1 MAEDNDNT
9 DFDYTMGQGH
19 SDVLTSDAQ
28 PLCSK
33 CLTSCDRLQYYCHNC
48 DSTEPINPLAAYIPF
63 VRLRFHYGIFCNMWR
78 MLWYNEAVS
87 LTWRLSFVLFIFLFA
102 PIMFV
107 LGLPLLLLIK
117 STRSTIPAKLAVTL
131 ITVTI
136 LLTLVRLFVLMGL
149 SFYSY

>member
-1 MAEDNDNT
+1 MVEDNDNT
-9 DFDYTMGQGH
+9 NFDQTMGQGR
-19 SDVLTSDAQ
+19 SDVLTPDAQ
-28 PLCSK
+28 PVCSR

-107 LGLPLLLLIK
+107 LGLPVLLLK
-117 STRSTIPAKLAVTL
+117 SARPAVSTKLAVAL
-131 ITVTI
+131 VVII
-136 LLTLVRLFVLMGL
+136 IILTLLRVSVSMGL